1 MCNQLS
7 ELRAKSHS
15 TAGVARKFQWPS
27 FWPVSQ
33 LLTAR
38 SGQPYY
44 LAALAAIV
52 TLAISPACDRSD
64 QKNAPRGRAVAYV
77 THGGEPRRG
86 GQLVVSAR
94 TEPRTFNRLLSREA
108 TTDFVASLMQA
119 RLVRI
124 NQVTDEV
131 EPWLAESFSQAAS
144 GLEYTFKLRPN
155 VTFSDGHP
163 LTADDV
169 VFSLAAAYAVPISAD
184 SLEIDGRKLTMAA
197 VDPLTVRLTMPVRY
211 APGLRILNNLWVL
224 PRHKLEAAFKSGTLE
239 KVWTL
244 ATPPEDIAGLG
255 PFVLSAYS
263 AGQRLVFARNP
274 RYWRKDDKGVQ
285 LPYLDQLVLEIVP
298 EENTQLLRLTSG
310 ASDSTISEV
319 PAEAYA
325 TVKRAADEGKLR
337 LYDLGVGLD
346 PDAFWLNLKP
356 GAFAGDPR
364 AGWLQ
369 RDELRRAISMA
380 VDRQLFADT
389 VFLGAG
395 LPVFGPET
403 PANKKW
409 YSRDALQMPHDSAA
423 ARALLQSIG
432 LRDADGDGILEDAK
446 TGSPARFTVITQK
459 GRPSLERGVS
469 VIRDELKKIG
479 LGVDVVALEGGAVI
493 GKSMSGRYDAVYFHP
508 YLSDTDPA
516 GSPDFWL
523 SSGSLHFWNIGQKT
537 PATEWE
543 KRIDDLMA
551 RQMQSLDYF
560 ERKRLFD
567 EVQQIFAEHQPAIY
581 FVAPRVFAA
590 GSTRMANVTP
600 AVQRPQLLWSPDSV
614 AVAP

>member
-1 MCNQLS
+1 
-7 ELRAKSHS
+7 
-15 TAGVARKFQWPS
+15 
-27 FWPVSQ
+27 
-33 LLTAR
+33 LTTQ
-38 SGQPYY
+38 SGQPHY
-44 LAALAAIV
+44 LAALAVAFS
-52 TLAISPACDRSD
+52 LAVCPACRRSERSD
-64 QKNAPRGRAVAYV
+64 TTNAAAGQEA
-77 THGGEPRRG
+77 RRG

-94 TEPRTFNRLLSREA
+94 SEPRTFNRLLSREA
-108 TTDFVASLMQA
+108 TTDFVASLMHA

-124 NQVTDEV
+124 NPVTDEV
-131 EPWLAESFSQAAS
+131 EPWLAESWTRADS
-144 GLEYTFKLRPN
+144 GLEYTLKLRPD
-155 VTFSDGHP
+155 VMFSDGHP
-163 LTADDV
+163 MSADDV
-169 VFSLAAAYAVPISAD
+169 VFSLAAAYAVPFSAD
-184 SLEIDGRKLTMAA
+184 SLEIDGGKLTMTA
-197 VDPLTVRLTMPVRY
+197 VDPLTVRVTMPARY
-211 APGLRILNNLWVL
+211 APGLRILNYLWVL
-224 PRHKLEAAFKSGTLE
+224 PRHRLESALKGGTLASA
-239 KVWTL
+239 WGL
-244 ATPPEDIAGLG
+244 ATPPAEMAGLG

-263 AGQRLVFARNP
+263 SGQRLVFARNP
-274 RYWRKDDKGVQ
+274 HYWRKDGKGVQ
-285 LPYLDQLVLEIVP
+285 LPYLDRLVLEIVP
-298 EENTQLLRLTSG
+298 EDNTQLLRLTSG

-364 AGWLQ
+364 AAWLQ

-395 LPVFGPET
+395 LPVWGPET

-409 YSRDALQMPHDSAA
+409 YSPDAPHAPHDPAA
-423 ARALLQSIG
+423 ARALLTSIG
-432 LRDADGDGILEDAK
+432 LRDANGDGMLEDAK

-469 VIRDELKKIG
+469 VIRDELSKVGIA
-479 LGVDVVALEGGAVI
+479 VDIVALEAGAVI
-493 GKSMSGRYDAVYFHP
+493 ERIMSGKYDAVYFHP
-508 YLSDTDPA
+508 YFSETDPA

-543 KRIDDLMA
+543 KRIDELMA
-551 RQMQSLDYF
+551 RQMRSLDEA

-567 EVQQIFAEHQPAIY
+567 EVQRIFAEHQPAIY

-590 GSTRMANVTP
+590 SSTRVINVMP

-614 AVAP
+614 AVAQ

>member
-1 MCNQLS
+1 M
-7 ELRAKSHS
+7 
-15 TAGVARKFQWPS
+15 
-27 FWPVSQ
+27 
-33 LLTAR
+33 
-38 SGQPYY
+38 
-44 LAALAAIV
+44 
-52 TLAISPACDRSD
+52 
-64 QKNAPRGRAVAYV
+64 
-77 THGGEPRRG
+77 RRG
-86 GQLVVSAR
+86 GELVVSAR
-94 TEPRTFNRLLSREA
+94 TEPRTFNRLVSREA

-131 EPWLAESFSQAAS
+131 EPWLAAS
-144 GLEYTFKLRPN
+144 WTRSDTGLAYTLKLRPD

-184 SLEIDGRKLTMAA
+184 SLEIDGKQLTMAA
-197 VDPLTVRLTMPVRY
+197 VDPLTVALTMPVRY

-224 PRHKLEAAFKSGTLE
+224 PKHRLEPALKGGTLAAA
-239 KVWTL
+239 WTL
-244 ATPPEDIAGLG
+244 ATPPADIAGLG
-255 PFVLSAYS
+255 PFVLTHYS

-274 RYWRKDDKGVQ
+274 RYWRKDARGVQ
-285 LPYLDQLVLEIVP
+285 LPYLNQLVLEIVP

-325 TVKRAADEGKLR
+325 TVKRAADEGKLK

-346 PDAFWLNLKP
+346 PDAFWLNLTP
-356 GAFAGDPR
+356 GAFKDDPR
-364 AGWLQ
+364 GGWFQ

-395 LPVFGPET
+395 LPVFGPLT
-403 PANKKW
+403 PANRKW
-409 YSRDALQMPHDSAA
+409 YSADAPHTPHDPAA
-423 ARALLQSIG
+423 ARTLLASIG
-432 LRDADGDGILEDAK
+432 LRDGNGDGLLEDAS
-446 TGSPARFTVITQK
+446 GAPARFTIVTQK

-479 LGVDVVALEGGAVI
+479 IAVDVVALEGGAVI
-493 GKSMSGRYDAVYFHP
+493 EKIMSGKYDAVYFHP
-508 YLSDTDPA
+508 FLSDTDPA

-543 KRIDDLMA
+543 KRIDGLMIK
-551 RQMQSLDYF
+551 QMQSLDEA

-567 EVQQIFAEHQPAIY
+567 EVQKIFAEHQPAIY

-590 GSTRMANVTP
+590 ASARTINVTP

-614 AVAP
+614 AVAQREP

>member
-1 MCNQLS
+1 MCNELS
-7 ELRAKSHS
+7 ELRAKCEV
-15 TAGVARKFQWPS
+15 TAESARKVERPT
-27 FWPVSQ
+27 FWPASQ
-33 LLTAR
+33 LLTGR
-38 SGQPYY
+38 SRQPVCA
-44 LAALAAIV
+44 LALAAI
-52 TLAISPACDRSD
+52 LAIGLSAACNRSD
-64 QKNAPRGRAVAYV
+64 SKQAVASGSAREKEDV
-77 THGGEPRRG
+77 RRG

-108 TTDFVASLMQA
+108 TTDFVASLMQS

-131 EPWLAESFSQAAS
+131 EPWLAESWTRSDS
-144 GLEYTFKLRPN
+144 GLVYTLKLRPG
-155 VTFSDGHP
+155 VAFSDGHP
-163 LTADDV
+163 MTADDV
-169 VFSLAAAYAVPISAD
+169 VFSLAAAYAVPFSAD
-184 SLEIDGRKLTMAA
+184 SLEIDGKKLAMAA
-197 VDPLTVRLTMPVRY
+197 VDPLTVTLTMPVRY

-224 PRHKLEAAFKSGTLE
+224 PRHRLEAALNGGTLE
-239 KVWTL
+239 KAWTL
-244 ATPPEDIAGLG
+244 ATPPADIAGLG
-255 PFVLSAYS
+255 PFVLTQYS

-274 RYWRKDDKGVQ
+274 RYWRQDGTGIQ

-325 TVKRAADEGKLR
+325 TVKRVADEGKLK

-346 PDAFWLNLKP
+346 PDALWLNLTP
-356 GAFAGDPR
+356 GAFKGDPR
-364 AGWLQ
+364 AAWIQ

-395 LPVFGPET
+395 LPVFGPLT

-409 YSRDALQMPHDSAA
+409 YSPDAAHAPHDPAA

-432 LRDADGDGILEDAK
+432 LRDADGDGQFEDAA
-446 TGSPARFTVITQK
+446 GSPARFTVVTQK

-469 VIRDELKKIG
+469 VIRDELKKVGIA
-479 LGVDVVALEGGAVI
+479 VDVVALEGGAVI
-493 GKSMSGRYDAVYFHP
+493 EKIMSGKYDAVYFHP
-508 YLSDTDPA
+508 YVSDTDPA

-543 KRIDDLMA
+543 KRIDGLMI
-551 RQMQSLDYF
+551 RQMQSLDEA

-567 EVQQIFAEHQPAIY
+567 EVQKIFAEHQPAIY

-590 GSTRMANVTP
+590 ASTRTINVTP

-614 AVAP
+614 AVAQQAP